1 MSGVRAPHLQRRDG
15 VYYLRLRVPDAL
27 RSLVGKTEIVK
38 SLRTASLRDARPRSA
53 LLTALVM
60 EAFEV
65 IKTSEMTANDAK
77 RLIQSCFVQAIA
89 EQEEQPRFVPQ
100 TNDWEE
106 EFGEQRGMAEDR
118 IAALHSQSVAEKY
131 DPDVLNRVRRLLTKN
146 GFSQQDIPEP
156 RFMDLANGMARILIE
171 QQRLFLA
178 RLEDRFATYTPSDPL
193 FVQGHQNHAGAAVAG
208 NNAGKFLGPN
218 LGEAVETYLS
228 ANEKVWRY
236 RTHVARVWQLGYLVQ
251 FLGAERPISSI
262 KPDDIRRYRD
272 AVISLRANHGK
283 AKVQSFSEKQTDS
296 LKGRIKPKTADYIF
310 QPVKAFFSW
319 AISVEG
325 LIETNPASAI
335 KLVVGQ
341 QKKGER
347 SRRPFEPDEI
357 RTLFMWPTF
366 TGCKSAGRRD
376 LPGAA
381 IIRDGKYWLPIL
393 GYYSGCR
400 LGELVQLAIED
411 VQEADG
417 VPYLDI
423 NEKVLLG
430 ADQKSVKSVAGMR
443 KVPLHPDLVELGFL
457 DFVAKR
463 AKQDKANV
471 RLFKEIKF
479 GADKQASTVYSKTFA
494 RLMHNAGLTDSRL
507 VFHSWRHGVEDALR
521 DAEVQPYIIDAIV
534 GHADNSIGSK
544 YGKGVSLAV
553 MAEAVAKMK
562 LPVRLPE
569 ILAVGE

>member
-27 RSLVGKTEIVK
+27 RSVVGKTEIVK
-38 SLRTASLRDARPRSA
+38 SLRTASLRLARPRSA

-65 IKTSEMTANDAK
+65 IKTTDITATDAR
-77 RLIQSCFVQAIA
+77 RLIQGCFVQAIA
-89 EQEEQPRFVPQ
+89 EQEALPCFVPQ
-100 TNDWEE
+100 TEDWDH
-106 EFGEQRGMAEDR
+106 EFGEQRCLAEDR
-118 IAALHSQSVAEKY
+118 VSELDTQTVSENFDSE
-131 DPDVLNRVRRLLTKN
+131 VLNRVRGLLTRN
-146 GFSQQDIPEP
+146 GFSQHDIAEA
-156 RFMDLANGMARILIE
+156 RFKDLASGIARILME
-171 QQRLFLA
+171 QQKLFLS
-178 RLEDRFATYTPSDPL
+178 RLEDRFAVYAPTDPL
-193 FVQGHQNHAGAAVAG
+193 FSSTTSIQSGIVSGSNGTAFH
-208 NNAGKFLGPN
+208 GPN
-218 LGEAVETYLS
+218 LRDAVDTYLN
-228 ANEKVWRY
+228 AHKKVWRY
-236 RTHVARVWQLGYLVQ
+236 RTHVARVWQLGYLVE
-251 FLGAERPISSI
+251 FLGAERPIASI

-283 AKVQSFSEKQTDS
+283 TKVQSFAEKQTDS

-310 QPVKAFFSW
+310 QPVKAFFGW

-357 RTLFMWPTF
+357 RKLFSWPTF
-366 TGCKSAGRRD
+366 TGCQSEHRRD
-376 LPGAA
+376 LPGTK
-381 IIRDGKYWLPIL
+381 IVRDGKYWLPIL
-393 GYYSGCR
+393 GYYTGCR

-411 VQEADG
+411 VQDADG
-417 VPYLDI
+417 LHFLDI

-430 ADQKSVKSVAGMR
+430 TDEKSVKSVAGMR
-443 KVPLHPDLVELGFL
+443 KVPVHPDLLELGFL
-457 DFVAKR
+457 DFVARR

-494 RLMHNAGLTDSRL
+494 RLMNKVGLTDSRL

-534 GHADNSIGSK
+534 GHADNTIGSK

-562 LPVRLPE
+562 LPVDLTELIP
-569 ILAVGE
+569 LA

>member
-27 RSLVGKTEIVK
+27 RPLVGQTEIVK
-38 SLRTASLRDARPRSA
+38 SLRTASIRIARPRSA

-60 EAFEV
+60 EAFDV
-65 IKTSEMTANDAK
+65 IKTTEMTANDAK
-77 RLIQSCFVQAIA
+77 RLIQGCFVQAIA
-89 EQEEQPRFVPQ
+89 KQEAEPRFVPQ
-100 TNDWEE
+100 TDDWDL
-106 EFGEQRGMAEDR
+106 EFEEQRTLAEDR
-118 IAALHSQSVAEKY
+118 IAELDSQTVSERY
-131 DPDVLNRVRRLLTKN
+131 DGEVLTRVRGLLTRN
-146 GFSQQDIPEP
+146 GFSQHDISEA
-156 RFMDLANGMARILIE
+156 RFKDLANGMARILVE
-171 QQRLFLA
+171 QQKLFLA
-178 RLEDRFATYTPSDPL
+178 RIEDRFATYTPADPL
-193 FVQGHQNHAGAAVAG
+193 FAQLPQNHSSMGAIG
-208 NNAGKFLGPN
+208 NGGSSLHGPN
-218 LGEAVETYLS
+218 LRDAVETYLN
-228 ANEKVWRY
+228 ANKKVWRY
-236 RTHVARVWQLGYLVQ
+236 RTHVARVWQLGYLVE
-251 FLGAERPISSI
+251 FLGAERPIASI

-283 AKVQSFSEKQTDS
+283 TKVQTFAEKQTDS
-296 LKGRIKPKTADYIF
+296 LNGRIKPKTADYIF
-310 QPVKAFFSW
+310 QPVKAFFGW

-357 RTLFMWPTF
+357 RKLFSWPTF
-366 TGCKSAGRRD
+366 TGCQSEHRRD
-376 LPGAA
+376 LPGTK
-381 IIRDGKYWLPIL
+381 IVRDGKYWLPIL
-393 GYYSGCR
+393 GYYTGCR

-411 VQEADG
+411 VQDADG
-417 VPYLDI
+417 LNFLDI

-430 ADQKSVKSVAGMR
+430 TDEKSVKSVAGMR
-443 KVPLHPDLVELGFL
+443 KVPVHPNLLELGFL

-494 RLMHNAGLTDSRL
+494 RLMNKVGLTDSRL

-534 GHADNSIGSK
+534 GHADNTIGSK

-553 MAEAVAKMK
+553 MADAVAKMK
-562 LPVRLPE
+562 LPVDLTELIPTN
-569 ILAVGE
+569 

>member
-27 RSLVGKTEIVK
+27 RSVVGKTEIVK
-38 SLRTASLRDARPRSA
+38 SLRTASLRLARPRSA

-65 IKTSEMTANDAK
+65 IKTTDITATDAR
-77 RLIQSCFVQAIA
+77 RLIQGCFVQAIA
-89 EQEEQPRFVPQ
+89 EQEALPCFVPQ
-100 TNDWEE
+100 TEDWDH
-106 EFGEQRGMAEDR
+106 EFGEQRCLAEDR
-118 IAALHSQSVAEKY
+118 ISELDTQTVSENFDSE
-131 DPDVLNRVRRLLTKN
+131 VLNRVRGLLTRN
-146 GFSQQDIPEP
+146 GFSQHDIAEA
-156 RFMDLANGMARILIE
+156 RFKDLASGIARILME
-171 QQRLFLA
+171 QQKLFLS
-178 RLEDRFATYTPSDPL
+178 RLEDRFAVYAPTDPL
-193 FVQGHQNHAGAAVAG
+193 FSSTTSIQSGIVSGSNGTAFH
-208 NNAGKFLGPN
+208 GPN
-218 LGEAVETYLS
+218 LRDAVDTYLN
-228 ANEKVWRY
+228 AHKKVWRY
-236 RTHVARVWQLGYLVQ
+236 RTHVARVWQLGYLVE
-251 FLGAERPISSI
+251 FLGAERPIASI

-272 AVISLRANHGK
+272 AVITLRANHGK
-283 AKVQSFSEKQTDS
+283 TKVQSFAEKQTDS

-310 QPVKAFFSW
+310 QPVKAFFGW

-357 RTLFMWPTF
+357 RKLFSWPTF
-366 TGCKSAGRRD
+366 TGCQSEHRRD
-376 LPGAA
+376 LPGTK
-381 IIRDGKYWLPIL
+381 IVRDGKYWLPIL
-393 GYYSGCR
+393 GYYTGCR

-411 VQEADG
+411 VQNADG
-417 VPYLDI
+417 LHFLDI

-430 ADQKSVKSVAGMR
+430 TDEKSVKSVAGMR
-443 KVPLHPDLVELGFL
+443 KVPVHPDLLELGFL
-457 DFVAKR
+457 DFVARR

-494 RLMHNAGLTDSRL
+494 RLMNKVGLTDSRL

-534 GHADNSIGSK
+534 GHADNTIGSK

-553 MAEAVAKMK
+553 MADAVAKMK
-562 LPVRLPE
+562 LPVRLTELIPT
-569 ILAVGE
+569 G

>member
-27 RSLVGKTEIVK
+27 RPLVGQTEIVK
-38 SLRTASLRDARPRSA
+38 SLRTASLRIGRPRSA

-65 IKTSEMTANDAK
+65 IKTTEMTANDAK
-77 RLIQSCFVQAIA
+77 RLIRGCFVQVIA
-89 EQEEQPRFVPQ
+89 EQEEQPSFVPD
-100 TNDWEE
+100 TEDWDQEY
-106 EFGEQRGMAEDR
+106 GEQRFYAESR
-118 IAALHSQSVAEKY
+118 IEALKTQIDSKKIVDAE
-131 DPDVLNRVRRLLTKN
+131 VCRRVRDLMTRN
-146 GFSQQDIPEP
+146 GFSQHDISKP
-156 RFMDLANGMARILIE
+156 RSDELADGMARILVE

-178 RLEDRFATYTPSDPL
+178 RLEDRFAEYMPVEPL
-193 FVQGHQNHAGAAVAG
+193 FAAATLSAPNTIAGG
-208 NNAGKFLGPN
+208 NGQAFHGPN
-218 LGEAVETYLS
+218 LGEAVETYLNAS
-228 ANEKVWRY
+228 KKVWRY

-251 FLGAERPISSI
+251 FLGAERPMASI

-283 AKVQSFSEKQTDS
+283 AKVQAFAEKQTDN
-296 LKGRIKPKTADYIF
+296 LKARIKPKTADYIF
-310 QPVKAFFSW
+310 QPVKAFFAW

-335 KLVVGQ
+335 KLIAGQ
-341 QKKGER
+341 QKKGES

-357 RTLFMWPTF
+357 RTLFSWPTF
-366 TGCKSAGRRD
+366 TGCKSKYWRD
-376 LPGAA
+376 VPGEK
-381 IIRDGKYWLPIL
+381 IVRDGKFWLPIL
-393 GYYSGCR
+393 GFYTGCR

-411 VQEADG
+411 VQSVDG
-417 VPYLDI
+417 LPFLDI

-430 ADQKSVKSVAGMR
+430 TDEKSVKSVAGMR
-443 KVPLHPDLVELGFL
+443 RVPLHPDLVKLGFL

-471 RLFKEIKF
+471 RVFKEIKF
-479 GADKQASTVYSKTFA
+479 GADRQASTVYSKVFA
-494 RLMHNAGLTDSRL
+494 RLMDKVGLTDKRL

-553 MAEAVAKMK
+553 MADAVAKMK
-562 LPVRLPE
+562 LPVRLPD
-569 ILAVGE
+569 IIPVA

>member
-27 RSLVGKTEIVK
+27 RSVVGKTEIVK
-38 SLRTASLRDARPRSA
+38 SLRTASLRLARPRSA

-65 IKTSEMTANDAK
+65 IKTTDITATDAR
-77 RLIQSCFVQAIA
+77 RLIQGCFVQAIA
-89 EQEEQPRFVPQ
+89 EQEALPCFVPQ
-100 TNDWEE
+100 TEDWDH
-106 EFGEQRGMAEDR
+106 EFGEQRCLAEDR
-118 IAALHSQSVAEKY
+118 VSELDTQTVSENFDSE
-131 DPDVLNRVRRLLTKN
+131 VLNRVRGLLTRN
-146 GFSQQDIPEP
+146 GFSQHDIAEA
-156 RFMDLANGMARILIE
+156 RFKDLASGIARILME
-171 QQRLFLA
+171 QQKLFLS
-178 RLEDRFATYTPSDPL
+178 RLEDRFAVYAPTDPL
-193 FVQGHQNHAGAAVAG
+193 FSSTTSIQSGIVSGSNGTAFH
-208 NNAGKFLGPN
+208 GPN
-218 LGEAVETYLS
+218 LRDAVDTYLN
-228 ANEKVWRY
+228 AHKKVWRY
-236 RTHVARVWQLGYLVQ
+236 RTHVARVWQLGYLVE
-251 FLGAERPISSI
+251 FLGAERPIASI

-283 AKVQSFSEKQTDS
+283 TKVQSFAEKQTDS

-310 QPVKAFFSW
+310 QPVKAFFGW

-357 RTLFMWPTF
+357 RKLFSWPTF
-366 TGCKSAGRRD
+366 TGCQSEHRRD
-376 LPGAA
+376 LPGTK
-381 IIRDGKYWLPIL
+381 IVRDGKYWLPIL
-393 GYYSGCR
+393 GYYTGCR

-411 VQEADG
+411 VQNADG
-417 VPYLDI
+417 LHFLDI

-430 ADQKSVKSVAGMR
+430 TDEKSVKSVAGMR
-443 KVPLHPDLVELGFL
+443 KVPVHPDLLELGFL
-457 DFVAKR
+457 DFVARR

-494 RLMHNAGLTDSRL
+494 RLMNKVGLTDSRL

-534 GHADNSIGSK
+534 GHADNTIGSK

-562 LPVRLPE
+562 LPVDLTELIP
-569 ILAVGE
+569 LA